1 MKIKGLRYILAV
13 GLAFSLCG
21 CSVWNRVTVPNETA
35 SKEAEI
41 TESFT
46 DSDINSPQDADNN
59 SEQNIAAASAST
71 SFFGTNNPFFPFSIK
86 NRAPPPSQSVDME
99 GTPIAIA
106 SINALGIPS

>member
-59 SEQNIAAASAST
+59 SEQNIAAASASAAAAYAT
-71 SFFGTNNPFFPFSIK
+71 SFTKTEFLQTRCLMP
-86 NRAPPPSQSVDME
+86 Q
-99 GTPIAIA
+99 
-106 SINALGIPS
+106 